1 MNQEYLEF
9 VKALRPID
17 DIFMKVIFND
27 QHCIELL
34 FNIIFEEDIS
44 ITKWHIQDE
53 YRNLHGRT
61 VIMDIVASTENGNI
75 IDVEMERSLK
85 NASPLRARFHAS
97 ILDSSLS
104 YVNEKWEKLPE
115 IYVIFI
121 CEKDVLETN
130 RLKNHIQRYRE
141 DGKAFEDKVHI
152 IDMNAAKEDKTP
164 LGKLMHDL
172 RCENHKD
179 MYCEVLKERV
189 RYFKQ
194 EEGGKKIMCDMME
207 KLEKR
212 GEKRG
217 EMKSLIQILLKK
229 FPGMNFEWVKECNE
243 KQIEKI
249 QDHILMNI
257 SYEEFYR
264 LILSG
269 INADSLELLNKLTI
283 EAYARKGITPTTDL
297 SVLSPQGYPVF
308 DDLDQVVAVAQI
320 GFDEFGS
327 RVDGLDMSG
336 DQIIENGDFIAS
348 VQQVFG
354 AGAADITRS
363 SGHKNTHGSASCFSV
378 RSELTMYHGKWIS
391 ANSCRLR

>member
-1 MNQEYLEF
+1 MVKMNQEYLEF

-34 FNIIFEEDIS
+34 FHIIFEEDIS

-152 IDMNAAKEDKTP
+152 IYVNANKEDETP

-172 RCENHKD
+172 RCENHED
-179 MYCEVLKERV
+179 MYDEVLKERV

-194 EEGGKKIMCDMME
+194 KEGGKKIMCDMME

-212 GEKRG
+212 GEKRGIKIG

-243 KQIEKI
+243 QQIEKI
-249 QDHILMNI
+249 QDHILMNM
-257 SYEEFYR
+257 SYEEFY
-264 LILSG
+264 
-269 INADSLELLNKLTI
+269 KL
-283 EAYARKGITPTTDL
+283 
-297 SVLSPQGYPVF
+297 VLH
-308 DDLDQVVAVAQI
+308 D
-320 GFDEFGS
+320 
-327 RVDGLDMSG
+327 
-336 DQIIENGDFIAS
+336 
-348 VQQVFG
+348 
-354 AGAADITRS
+354 
-363 SGHKNTHGSASCFSV
+363 K
-378 RSELTMYHGKWIS
+378 
-391 ANSCRLR
+391 

>member
-1 MNQEYLEF
+1 MVKMNQEYLEF

-61 VIMDIVASTENGNI
+61 VIMDIAASTENGNI

-130 RLKNHIQRYRE
+130 RLKNHIQRYGE
-141 DGKAFEDKVHI
+141 DGEAFEDKVHI
-152 IDMNAAKEDKTP
+152 IDMNAAKEDETP

-172 RCENHKD
+172 RCENHED
-179 MYCEVLKERV
+179 MYDEVLKERV

-194 EEGGKKIMCDMME
+194 KEGGKKVMCDMME

-212 GEKRG
+212 GEKRGIKIG

-249 QDHILMNI
+249 QNHILMNM
-257 SYEEFYR
+257 SYEEFY
-264 LILSG
+264 
-269 INADSLELLNKLTI
+269 KL
-283 EAYARKGITPTTDL
+283 
-297 SVLSPQGYPVF
+297 VLH
-308 DDLDQVVAVAQI
+308 D
-320 GFDEFGS
+320 
-327 RVDGLDMSG
+327 
-336 DQIIENGDFIAS
+336 
-348 VQQVFG
+348 
-354 AGAADITRS
+354 
-363 SGHKNTHGSASCFSV
+363 K
-378 RSELTMYHGKWIS
+378 
-391 ANSCRLR
+391 

>member
-1 MNQEYLEF
+1 MVKMNQEYLEF

-61 VIMDIVASTENGNI
+61 VIMDIAASTENGNI

-130 RLKNHIQRYRE
+130 RLKNHIQRYGE
-141 DGKAFEDKVHI
+141 DGEAFEDKVHI
-152 IDMNAAKEDKTP
+152 IYMNANKEDETP

-172 RCENHKD
+172 RCENHED
-179 MYCEVLKERV
+179 MYDEVLKERV

-194 EEGGKKIMCDMME
+194 KEGGKKVMCDMME

-212 GEKRG
+212 GEKRGIKIG

-249 QDHILMNI
+249 QNHILMNM
-257 SYEEFYR
+257 SYEEFY
-264 LILSG
+264 
-269 INADSLELLNKLTI
+269 KL
-283 EAYARKGITPTTDL
+283 
-297 SVLSPQGYPVF
+297 VLH
-308 DDLDQVVAVAQI
+308 D
-320 GFDEFGS
+320 
-327 RVDGLDMSG
+327 
-336 DQIIENGDFIAS
+336 
-348 VQQVFG
+348 
-354 AGAADITRS
+354 
-363 SGHKNTHGSASCFSV
+363 K
-378 RSELTMYHGKWIS
+378 
-391 ANSCRLR
+391 

>member
-17 DIFMKVIFND
+17 DNFMKVIFND

-115 IYVIFI
+115 IYIIFI

-130 RLKNHIQRYRE
+130 RLKNHIQRYGE
-141 DGKAFEDKVHI
+141 DGESFEDKVHI
-152 IDMNAAKEDKTP
+152 IYMNATKEGETP

-172 RCENHKD
+172 RCENHED
-179 MYCEVLKERV
+179 MYDEVLKERV

-194 EEGGKKIMCDMME
+194 KEGGKKIMCDMME

-243 KQIEKI
+243 QQIEKI

-264 LILSG
+264 LIHS
-269 INADSLELLNKLTI
+269 
-283 EAYARKGITPTTDL
+283 
-297 SVLSPQGYPVF
+297 
-308 DDLDQVVAVAQI
+308 
-320 GFDEFGS
+320 
-327 RVDGLDMSG
+327 
-336 DQIIENGDFIAS
+336 
-348 VQQVFG
+348 
-354 AGAADITRS
+354 
-363 SGHKNTHGSASCFSV
+363 
-378 RSELTMYHGKWIS
+378 
-391 ANSCRLR
+391 

>member
-1 MNQEYLEF
+1 MVKMNQEYLEF

-17 DIFMKVIFND
+17 DIFMKVTFND

-152 IDMNAAKEDKTP
+152 IDMNANKEDETP

-172 RCENHKD
+172 RCENHED
-179 MYCEVLKERV
+179 MYDEVLKERV

-194 EEGGKKIMCDMME
+194 KEGGKKIMCDMME

-212 GEKRG
+212 GEKRGIKIG

-243 KQIEKI
+243 QQIEKI
-249 QDHILMNI
+249 QDHIFMNI

-264 LILSG
+264 LIHS
-269 INADSLELLNKLTI
+269 
-283 EAYARKGITPTTDL
+283 
-297 SVLSPQGYPVF
+297 
-308 DDLDQVVAVAQI
+308 
-320 GFDEFGS
+320 
-327 RVDGLDMSG
+327 
-336 DQIIENGDFIAS
+336 
-348 VQQVFG
+348 
-354 AGAADITRS
+354 
-363 SGHKNTHGSASCFSV
+363 
-378 RSELTMYHGKWIS
+378 
-391 ANSCRLR
+391 

>member
-61 VIMDIVASTENGNI
+61 VIMDIAASTENGNI

-97 ILDSSLS
+97 ILNSSLS

-130 RLKNHIQRYRE
+130 RLKNHIQRYGE
-141 DGKAFEDKVHI
+141 DGEAFEDKVHI
-152 IDMNAAKEDKTP
+152 IDMNATKEDETP

-172 RCENHKD
+172 RCENHEN
-179 MYCEVLKERV
+179 MYDEVLKERV

-194 EEGGKKIMCDMME
+194 EKGGKKVMCDMME

-212 GEKRG
+212 GEKRGIKIG

-249 QDHILMNI
+249 QDHIFMNI

-264 LILSG
+264 LIHS
-269 INADSLELLNKLTI
+269 
-283 EAYARKGITPTTDL
+283 
-297 SVLSPQGYPVF
+297 
-308 DDLDQVVAVAQI
+308 
-320 GFDEFGS
+320 
-327 RVDGLDMSG
+327 
-336 DQIIENGDFIAS
+336 
-348 VQQVFG
+348 
-354 AGAADITRS
+354 
-363 SGHKNTHGSASCFSV
+363 
-378 RSELTMYHGKWIS
+378 
-391 ANSCRLR
+391 

>member
-1 MNQEYLEF
+1 MVKMNQEYLEF

-115 IYVIFI
+115 IYIIFI

-130 RLKNHIQRYRE
+130 RLKNHIQRYGE
-141 DGKAFEDKVHI
+141 DGEAFEDKVHI
-152 IDMNAAKEDKTP
+152 IYMNATKEDETP

-172 RCENHKD
+172 RCENHED
-179 MYCEVLKERV
+179 MYYEVLKERV

-194 EEGGKKIMCDMME
+194 EKGGKKIMCDMME
-207 KLEKR
+207 KL
-212 GEKRG
+212 EKRG

-243 KQIEKI
+243 QQIEKI

-257 SYEEFYR
+257 SYEEFY
-264 LILSG
+264 
-269 INADSLELLNKLTI
+269 KL
-283 EAYARKGITPTTDL
+283 
-297 SVLSPQGYPVF
+297 VLH
-308 DDLDQVVAVAQI
+308 D
-320 GFDEFGS
+320 
-327 RVDGLDMSG
+327 
-336 DQIIENGDFIAS
+336 
-348 VQQVFG
+348 
-354 AGAADITRS
+354 
-363 SGHKNTHGSASCFSV
+363 K
-378 RSELTMYHGKWIS
+378 
-391 ANSCRLR
+391 

>member
-1 MNQEYLEF
+1 MTKMNQEYLEF
-9 VKALRPID
+9 VKTLRPID

-44 ITKWHIQDE
+44 ITEWHIQDE

-115 IYVIFI
+115 IYIIFI

-130 RLKNHIQRYRE
+130 RLKNHIQRYGE
-141 DGKAFEDKVHI
+141 DGESFEDKVHI
-152 IDMNAAKEDKTP
+152 IYMNANKEDETP

-172 RCENHKD
+172 RCENHED
-179 MYCEVLKERV
+179 MYDEVLKERV

-194 EEGGKKIMCDMME
+194 KEGGKKIMCDMME

-212 GEKRG
+212 GEKRGIKIG

-249 QDHILMNI
+249 QDHILMNM
-257 SYEEFYR
+257 SYEEFY
-264 LILSG
+264 
-269 INADSLELLNKLTI
+269 KL
-283 EAYARKGITPTTDL
+283 
-297 SVLSPQGYPVF
+297 VLH
-308 DDLDQVVAVAQI
+308 D
-320 GFDEFGS
+320 
-327 RVDGLDMSG
+327 
-336 DQIIENGDFIAS
+336 
-348 VQQVFG
+348 
-354 AGAADITRS
+354 
-363 SGHKNTHGSASCFSV
+363 K
-378 RSELTMYHGKWIS
+378 
-391 ANSCRLR
+391 

>member
-1 MNQEYLEF
+1 MVKMNQEYLEF

-34 FNIIFEEDIS
+34 FHIIFEEDIS

-152 IDMNAAKEDKTP
+152 IYVNANKEDETP

-172 RCENHKD
+172 RCENHED
-179 MYCEVLKERV
+179 MYYEVLKERV

-194 EEGGKKIMCDMME
+194 KEGGKKIMCDMME

-212 GEKRG
+212 GEKRGIKIG

-243 KQIEKI
+243 QQIEKI
-249 QDHILMNI
+249 QDHILMNM
-257 SYEEFYR
+257 SYEEFY
-264 LILSG
+264 
-269 INADSLELLNKLTI
+269 KL
-283 EAYARKGITPTTDL
+283 
-297 SVLSPQGYPVF
+297 VLH
-308 DDLDQVVAVAQI
+308 D
-320 GFDEFGS
+320 
-327 RVDGLDMSG
+327 
-336 DQIIENGDFIAS
+336 
-348 VQQVFG
+348 
-354 AGAADITRS
+354 
-363 SGHKNTHGSASCFSV
+363 K
-378 RSELTMYHGKWIS
+378 
-391 ANSCRLR
+391 

>member
-1 MNQEYLEF
+1 MVKMNQEYLEF

-130 RLKNHIQRYRE
+130 RLKNHIQRYGE
-141 DGKAFEDKVHI
+141 DGEAFEDKVHI
-152 IDMNAAKEDKTP
+152 IDMNANKEDETP

-172 RCENHKD
+172 RCENHED
-179 MYCEVLKERV
+179 MYDEVLKERV

-194 EEGGKKIMCDMME
+194 KEGGKKVMCDMME

-212 GEKRG
+212 GEKRGIKIG

-243 KQIEKI
+243 QQIEKI
-249 QDHILMNI
+249 QDHILMNM
-257 SYEEFYR
+257 SYEEFY
-264 LILSG
+264 
-269 INADSLELLNKLTI
+269 KL
-283 EAYARKGITPTTDL
+283 
-297 SVLSPQGYPVF
+297 VLH
-308 DDLDQVVAVAQI
+308 D
-320 GFDEFGS
+320 
-327 RVDGLDMSG
+327 
-336 DQIIENGDFIAS
+336 
-348 VQQVFG
+348 
-354 AGAADITRS
+354 
-363 SGHKNTHGSASCFSV
+363 K
-378 RSELTMYHGKWIS
+378 
-391 ANSCRLR
+391 

>member
-1 MNQEYLEF
+1 MVKMNQEYLEF

-44 ITKWHIQDE
+44 ITEWHIQDE

-130 RLKNHIQRYRE
+130 RLKNHIQRYGE
-141 DGKAFEDKVHI
+141 DGEAFEDKVHI
-152 IDMNAAKEDKTP
+152 IYMNATKEDETP

-172 RCENHKD
+172 RCENHED
-179 MYCEVLKERV
+179 MYDEVLKERV

-194 EEGGKKIMCDMME
+194 KEGGKKIMCDMME

-212 GEKRG
+212 GEKRGIKIG

-243 KQIEKI
+243 QQIEKI

-257 SYEEFYR
+257 SYEEFY
-264 LILSG
+264 
-269 INADSLELLNKLTI
+269 KL
-283 EAYARKGITPTTDL
+283 
-297 SVLSPQGYPVF
+297 VLH
-308 DDLDQVVAVAQI
+308 D
-320 GFDEFGS
+320 
-327 RVDGLDMSG
+327 
-336 DQIIENGDFIAS
+336 
-348 VQQVFG
+348 
-354 AGAADITRS
+354 
-363 SGHKNTHGSASCFSV
+363 K
-378 RSELTMYHGKWIS
+378 
-391 ANSCRLR
+391 

>member
-1 MNQEYLEF
+1 MIKMNQEYLEF
-9 VKALRPID
+9 VKTLRPID

-130 RLKNHIQRYRE
+130 RLKNHIQRYGE
-141 DGKAFEDKVHI
+141 DGEAFEDRVHI
-152 IDMNAAKEDKTP
+152 IYMNVTKEDKTP

-172 RCENHKD
+172 RCENHED
-179 MYCEVLKERV
+179 MYDEVLKERV

-194 EEGGKKIMCDMME
+194 KEGGKKIMCDMME

-212 GEKRG
+212 GEKRGIKIG

-243 KQIEKI
+243 QQIEKI
-249 QDHILMNI
+249 QDHIFMNI

-264 LILSG
+264 LIHS
-269 INADSLELLNKLTI
+269 
-283 EAYARKGITPTTDL
+283 
-297 SVLSPQGYPVF
+297 
-308 DDLDQVVAVAQI
+308 
-320 GFDEFGS
+320 
-327 RVDGLDMSG
+327 
-336 DQIIENGDFIAS
+336 
-348 VQQVFG
+348 
-354 AGAADITRS
+354 
-363 SGHKNTHGSASCFSV
+363 
-378 RSELTMYHGKWIS
+378 
-391 ANSCRLR
+391 

>member
-1 MNQEYLEF
+1 MIKMNQEYLEF
-9 VKALRPID
+9 VQVLRPID

-27 QHCIELL
+27 PRCIKLL

-115 IYVIFI
+115 IYIIFI

-130 RLKNHIQRYRE
+130 RLKNHIQRYGE
-141 DGKAFEDKVHI
+141 DGEAFKDKVHI
-152 IDMNAAKEDKTP
+152 IDMNATKEDETP

-172 RCENHKD
+172 RCENHED
-179 MYCEVLKERV
+179 MYDEVLKERV

-194 EEGGKKIMCDMME
+194 KEGGKKIMCDMME
-207 KLEKR
+207 KL
-212 GEKRG
+212 EKRG

-243 KQIEKI
+243 QQIEKI

-264 LILSG
+264 LIHS
-269 INADSLELLNKLTI
+269 
-283 EAYARKGITPTTDL
+283 
-297 SVLSPQGYPVF
+297 
-308 DDLDQVVAVAQI
+308 
-320 GFDEFGS
+320 
-327 RVDGLDMSG
+327 
-336 DQIIENGDFIAS
+336 
-348 VQQVFG
+348 
-354 AGAADITRS
+354 
-363 SGHKNTHGSASCFSV
+363 
-378 RSELTMYHGKWIS
+378 
-391 ANSCRLR
+391 

>member
-44 ITKWHIQDE
+44 ITEWHIQDE

-85 NASPLRARFHAS
+85 NASPLRPRFHAS

-121 CEKDVLETN
+121 CEKDVLKTN
-130 RLKNHIQRYRE
+130 RLKNHIQRYGE
-141 DGKAFEDKVHI
+141 DGEAFEDKVHI
-152 IDMNAAKEDKTP
+152 IDMNATKEDETP

-172 RCENHKD
+172 RCENHED
-179 MYCEVLKERV
+179 MYDEVLKERD

-194 EEGGKKIMCDMME
+194 EKGANYIKI
-207 KLEKR
+207 
-212 GEKRG
+212 
-217 EMKSLIQILLKK
+217 KS
-229 FPGMNFEWVKECNE
+229 
-243 KQIEKI
+243 
-249 QDHILMNI
+249 
-257 SYEEFYR
+257 
-264 LILSG
+264 
-269 INADSLELLNKLTI
+269 
-283 EAYARKGITPTTDL
+283 
-297 SVLSPQGYPVF
+297 
-308 DDLDQVVAVAQI
+308 
-320 GFDEFGS
+320 FDEK
-327 RVDGLDMSG
+327 V
-336 DQIIENGDFIAS
+336 
-348 VQQVFG
+348 
-354 AGAADITRS
+354 
-363 SGHKNTHGSASCFSV
+363 
-378 RSELTMYHGKWIS
+378 
-391 ANSCRLR
+391 

>member
-1 MNQEYLEF
+1 MIKMNQEYLEF

-34 FNIIFEEDIS
+34 FHIIFEEDIS

-130 RLKNHIQRYRE
+130 RLKNHIQRYGE
-141 DGKAFEDKVHI
+141 DGEAFEDKVHI
-152 IDMNAAKEDKTP
+152 IYMNATKEDETP

-172 RCENHKD
+172 RCENHED
-179 MYCEVLKERV
+179 MYYEVLKERV

-194 EEGGKKIMCDMME
+194 KEGGKKIMCDMME

-212 GEKRG
+212 GEKRGIKIG

-264 LILSG
+264 LIHS
-269 INADSLELLNKLTI
+269 
-283 EAYARKGITPTTDL
+283 
-297 SVLSPQGYPVF
+297 
-308 DDLDQVVAVAQI
+308 
-320 GFDEFGS
+320 
-327 RVDGLDMSG
+327 
-336 DQIIENGDFIAS
+336 
-348 VQQVFG
+348 
-354 AGAADITRS
+354 
-363 SGHKNTHGSASCFSV
+363 
-378 RSELTMYHGKWIS
+378 
-391 ANSCRLR
+391 

>member
-121 CEKDVLETN
+121 CEKNVLETN
-130 RLKNHIQRYRE
+130 RLKNHIQRYGE
-141 DGKAFEDKVHI
+141 DGEAFEDKVHI
-152 IDMNAAKEDKTP
+152 IYMNVTKEDETP

-172 RCENHKD
+172 RCENHED
-179 MYCEVLKERV
+179 MYDEVLKERV

-194 EEGGKKIMCDMME
+194 KEGGKKIMCDMME

-212 GEKRG
+212 GEKRGEKIGEKRGIKIG

-243 KQIEKI
+243 QQIEKI
-249 QDHILMNI
+249 QDHIFMNI

-264 LILSG
+264 LIHS
-269 INADSLELLNKLTI
+269 
-283 EAYARKGITPTTDL
+283 
-297 SVLSPQGYPVF
+297 
-308 DDLDQVVAVAQI
+308 
-320 GFDEFGS
+320 
-327 RVDGLDMSG
+327 
-336 DQIIENGDFIAS
+336 
-348 VQQVFG
+348 
-354 AGAADITRS
+354 
-363 SGHKNTHGSASCFSV
+363 
-378 RSELTMYHGKWIS
+378 
-391 ANSCRLR
+391 

>member
-130 RLKNHIQRYRE
+130 RLKNHIQRYGE
-141 DGKAFEDKVHI
+141 DGEAFEDKVHFI
-152 IDMNAAKEDKTP
+152 YMNATKEDKTP

-172 RCENHKD
+172 RCENHED
-179 MYCEVLKERV
+179 MYDEVLKERV

-194 EEGGKKIMCDMME
+194 KEGGKKIMCDMME

-212 GEKRG
+212 GEKIGEKRGIKIG

-243 KQIEKI
+243 QQIEKI

-257 SYEEFYR
+257 SYEEFY
-264 LILSG
+264 
-269 INADSLELLNKLTI
+269 KL
-283 EAYARKGITPTTDL
+283 
-297 SVLSPQGYPVF
+297 VLH
-308 DDLDQVVAVAQI
+308 D
-320 GFDEFGS
+320 
-327 RVDGLDMSG
+327 
-336 DQIIENGDFIAS
+336 
-348 VQQVFG
+348 
-354 AGAADITRS
+354 
-363 SGHKNTHGSASCFSV
+363 K
-378 RSELTMYHGKWIS
+378 
-391 ANSCRLR
+391 

>member
-1 MNQEYLEF
+1 MIKMNQEYLEF
-9 VKALRPID
+9 VKTLRPID

-115 IYVIFI
+115 IYIIFI

-130 RLKNHIQRYRE
+130 RLKNHIQRYGE

-152 IDMNAAKEDKTP
+152 IYMNVNKEDETP

-172 RCENHKD
+172 RCENHED
-179 MYCEVLKERV
+179 MYDEVLKKRV
-189 RYFKQ
+189 GYFKQ
-194 EEGGKKIMCDMME
+194 KEGGKKIMCDMME

-212 GEKRG
+212 GEKRGIKIG

-243 KQIEKI
+243 QQIEKI

-264 LILSG
+264 LIHS
-269 INADSLELLNKLTI
+269 
-283 EAYARKGITPTTDL
+283 
-297 SVLSPQGYPVF
+297 
-308 DDLDQVVAVAQI
+308 
-320 GFDEFGS
+320 
-327 RVDGLDMSG
+327 
-336 DQIIENGDFIAS
+336 
-348 VQQVFG
+348 
-354 AGAADITRS
+354 
-363 SGHKNTHGSASCFSV
+363 
-378 RSELTMYHGKWIS
+378 
-391 ANSCRLR
+391 

>member
-1 MNQEYLEF
+1 MVKMNQEYLEF

-34 FNIIFEEDIS
+34 FHIIFEEDIS

-130 RLKNHIQRYRE
+130 RLKNHIQRYGE
-141 DGKAFEDKVHI
+141 DGEAFEDKVHI
-152 IDMNAAKEDKTP
+152 IYVNANKEDETP

-172 RCENHKD
+172 RCENHED
-179 MYCEVLKERV
+179 MYYEVLKERV

-194 EEGGKKIMCDMME
+194 KEGGKKIMCDMME

-212 GEKRG
+212 GEKRGIKIG

-243 KQIEKI
+243 QQIEKI
-249 QDHILMNI
+249 QDHILMNM
-257 SYEEFYR
+257 SYEEFY
-264 LILSG
+264 
-269 INADSLELLNKLTI
+269 KL
-283 EAYARKGITPTTDL
+283 
-297 SVLSPQGYPVF
+297 VLH
-308 DDLDQVVAVAQI
+308 D
-320 GFDEFGS
+320 
-327 RVDGLDMSG
+327 
-336 DQIIENGDFIAS
+336 
-348 VQQVFG
+348 
-354 AGAADITRS
+354 
-363 SGHKNTHGSASCFSV
+363 K
-378 RSELTMYHGKWIS
+378 
-391 ANSCRLR
+391 

>member
-1 MNQEYLEF
+1 KIKGGMIKMNQEYLEF
-9 VKALRPID
+9 VKTLRPID

-75 IDVEMERSLK
+75 INVEMERSLK

-115 IYVIFI
+115 IYIIFT

-130 RLKNHIQRYRE
+130 RLKNHIQRYGE
-141 DGKAFEDKVHI
+141 DGESFEDKVHI
-152 IDMNAAKEDKTP
+152 IYMNATKEDETP

-172 RCENHKD
+172 RCENHED
-179 MYCEVLKERV
+179 MYDEVLKERV

-264 LILSG
+264 LIHS
-269 INADSLELLNKLTI
+269 
-283 EAYARKGITPTTDL
+283 
-297 SVLSPQGYPVF
+297 
-308 DDLDQVVAVAQI
+308 
-320 GFDEFGS
+320 
-327 RVDGLDMSG
+327 
-336 DQIIENGDFIAS
+336 
-348 VQQVFG
+348 
-354 AGAADITRS
+354 
-363 SGHKNTHGSASCFSV
+363 
-378 RSELTMYHGKWIS
+378 
-391 ANSCRLR
+391 

>member
-1 MNQEYLEF
+1 MVKMNQEYLEF

-44 ITKWHIQDE
+44 ITEWHIQDE

-130 RLKNHIQRYRE
+130 RLKNHIQRYGE
-141 DGKAFEDKVHI
+141 DGEAFEDKVHI
-152 IDMNAAKEDKTP
+152 IYMNANKEDETP

-172 RCENHKD
+172 RCENHED
-179 MYCEVLKERV
+179 MYYEVLKERV

-194 EEGGKKIMCDMME
+194 KEGGKKIMCDMME

-212 GEKRG
+212 GEKRGEKIGEKRGIKIG

-243 KQIEKI
+243 QQIEKI
-249 QDHILMNI
+249 QDHIFMNI

-264 LILSG
+264 LIHS
-269 INADSLELLNKLTI
+269 
-283 EAYARKGITPTTDL
+283 
-297 SVLSPQGYPVF
+297 
-308 DDLDQVVAVAQI
+308 
-320 GFDEFGS
+320 
-327 RVDGLDMSG
+327 
-336 DQIIENGDFIAS
+336 
-348 VQQVFG
+348 
-354 AGAADITRS
+354 
-363 SGHKNTHGSASCFSV
+363 
-378 RSELTMYHGKWIS
+378 
-391 ANSCRLR
+391 

>member
-1 MNQEYLEF
+1 MTKMNQEYLEF
-9 VKALRPID
+9 VKTLRPID

-44 ITKWHIQDE
+44 ITEWHIQDE

-130 RLKNHIQRYRE
+130 RLKNHIQRYGE

-152 IDMNAAKEDKTP
+152 IYMNANKEDETP

-172 RCENHKD
+172 RCENHED
-179 MYCEVLKERV
+179 MYDEVLKERV

-194 EEGGKKIMCDMME
+194 EKGGKKIMCDMME

-212 GEKRG
+212 GEKRGIKIG

-243 KQIEKI
+243 QQIEKI
-249 QDHILMNI
+249 QDHILMNM
-257 SYEEFYR
+257 SYEEFY
-264 LILSG
+264 
-269 INADSLELLNKLTI
+269 KL
-283 EAYARKGITPTTDL
+283 
-297 SVLSPQGYPVF
+297 VLH
-308 DDLDQVVAVAQI
+308 D
-320 GFDEFGS
+320 
-327 RVDGLDMSG
+327 
-336 DQIIENGDFIAS
+336 
-348 VQQVFG
+348 
-354 AGAADITRS
+354 
-363 SGHKNTHGSASCFSV
+363 K
-378 RSELTMYHGKWIS
+378 
-391 ANSCRLR
+391 

>member
-75 IDVEMERSLK
+75 IGVEMERSLK

-130 RLKNHIQRYRE
+130 RLKNHIQRYGE
-141 DGKAFEDKVHI
+141 DGEAFEDKVHI
-152 IDMNAAKEDKTP
+152 IDMNANKEDETP

-172 RCENHKD
+172 RCENHED
-179 MYCEVLKERV
+179 MYDEVLKERV

-194 EEGGKKIMCDMME
+194 KEGGKKIMCDMME

-212 GEKRG
+212 GEKIGEKRGIKIG

-249 QDHILMNI
+249 QDHILMNM
-257 SYEEFYR
+257 SYEEFY
-264 LILSG
+264 
-269 INADSLELLNKLTI
+269 KL
-283 EAYARKGITPTTDL
+283 
-297 SVLSPQGYPVF
+297 VLH
-308 DDLDQVVAVAQI
+308 D
-320 GFDEFGS
+320 
-327 RVDGLDMSG
+327 
-336 DQIIENGDFIAS
+336 
-348 VQQVFG
+348 
-354 AGAADITRS
+354 
-363 SGHKNTHGSASCFSV
+363 K
-378 RSELTMYHGKWIS
+378 
-391 ANSCRLR
+391 

>member
-9 VKALRPID
+9 VQVLRLID

-44 ITKWHIQDE
+44 ITEWHIQDE

-130 RLKNHIQRYRE
+130 RLKNHIQRYGE
-141 DGKAFEDKVHI
+141 DGESFEDKVHI
-152 IDMNAAKEDKTP
+152 IDMNATKEDETP

-172 RCENHKD
+172 RCENHED
-179 MYCEVLKERV
+179 MYDEVLK
-189 RYFKQ
+189 
-194 EEGGKKIMCDMME
+194 
-207 KLEKR
+207 
-212 GEKRG
+212 
-217 EMKSLIQILLKK
+217 
-229 FPGMNFEWVKECNE
+229 KESD
-243 KQIEKI
+243 I
-249 QDHILMNI
+249 
-257 SYEEFYR
+257 
-264 LILSG
+264 
-269 INADSLELLNKLTI
+269 LNKKK
-283 EAYARKGITPTTDL
+283 EERKLCVI
-297 SVLSPQGYPVF
+297 
-308 DDLDQVVAVAQI
+308 
-320 GFDEFGS
+320 
-327 RVDGLDMSG
+327 
-336 DQIIENGDFIAS
+336 
-348 VQQVFG
+348 
-354 AGAADITRS
+354 
-363 SGHKNTHGSASCFSV
+363 
-378 RSELTMYHGKWIS
+378 
-391 ANSCRLR
+391 

>member
-115 IYVIFI
+115 IYIIFI

-130 RLKNHIQRYRE
+130 RLKNHIQRYGE
-141 DGKAFEDKVHI
+141 DGEAFKDKVHI
-152 IDMNAAKEDKTP
+152 IDMNATKEDETP

-172 RCENHKD
+172 RCENHED
-179 MYCEVLKERV
+179 MYDEVLKKRV

-194 EEGGKKIMCDMME
+194 KEGGKKIMCDMME

-243 KQIEKI
+243 QQIEKI

-264 LILSG
+264 LIHS
-269 INADSLELLNKLTI
+269 
-283 EAYARKGITPTTDL
+283 
-297 SVLSPQGYPVF
+297 
-308 DDLDQVVAVAQI
+308 
-320 GFDEFGS
+320 
-327 RVDGLDMSG
+327 
-336 DQIIENGDFIAS
+336 
-348 VQQVFG
+348 
-354 AGAADITRS
+354 
-363 SGHKNTHGSASCFSV
+363 
-378 RSELTMYHGKWIS
+378 
-391 ANSCRLR
+391 

>member
-27 QHCIELL
+27 PRCIKLL

-85 NASPLRARFHAS
+85 NASPLRARFYAS

-130 RLKNHIQRYRE
+130 RLKNHIQRYGE

-152 IDMNAAKEDKTP
+152 IYMNANKEDETP

-172 RCENHKD
+172 RCENHED

-194 EEGGKKIMCDMME
+194 EKGGKKIMCDMME

-243 KQIEKI
+243 QQIEKI

-257 SYEEFYR
+257 SYEEFY
-264 LILSG
+264 
-269 INADSLELLNKLTI
+269 KL
-283 EAYARKGITPTTDL
+283 
-297 SVLSPQGYPVF
+297 VLH
-308 DDLDQVVAVAQI
+308 D
-320 GFDEFGS
+320 
-327 RVDGLDMSG
+327 
-336 DQIIENGDFIAS
+336 
-348 VQQVFG
+348 
-354 AGAADITRS
+354 
-363 SGHKNTHGSASCFSV
+363 K
-378 RSELTMYHGKWIS
+378 
-391 ANSCRLR
+391 